1 MLNINYGNQCDYLTS
16 TATKSRGLHEYIV
29 KQGGQNH
36 PNANIEF
43 KLGDV
48 VTTVIKTIN
57 GETITLQ
64 HDTNLPRPYSLGF
77 KVQGTRGI
85 WMDINDSIFIEGET
99 SSHNWEPDTKYMKEY
114 DHYLWKK

>member
-1 MLNINYGNQCDYLTS
+1 M
-16 TATKSRGLHEYIV
+16 HEYIV

-57 GETITLQ
+57 GENKNYEIKNINGDFID
-64 HDTNLPRPYSLGF
+64 HDFLF
-77 KVQGTRGI
+77 CVI
-85 WMDINDSIFIEGET
+85 
-99 SSHNWEPDTKYMKEY
+99 
-114 DHYLWKK
+114 